1 MPLTLAASTD
11 AAAGTQ
17 GAPLLNQYL
26 EIVGVTVGA
35 NIQGA
40 AGTYLFLPERMRTVG
55 VDVRGLRHAIMNVYG
70 AEELAD
76 ELVGG
81 TSTPS
86 E

>member
-1 MPLTLAASTD
+1 M
-11 AAAGTQ
+11 
-17 GAPLLNQYL
+17 NQYL
-26 EIVGVTVGA
+26 EIVGVTVGT

-55 VDVRGLRHAIMNVYG
+55 VDLRGLRHAIMNVYG

-76 ELVGG
+76 ELAGG